1 MIEAVER
8 DFVVAERMGVV
19 IAKPIQDLDSM
30 LKLFSVNNK
39 MQYLS

>member
-19 IAKPIQDLDSM
+19 IAKAIQDLDSM